1 VTDHAKPLPCCR
13 PELVIRQLGEHGPYV
28 VKDPRSGAYYHLGD
42 EEHFLLKQ
50 LDGHRDADAI
60 RTAFTEYCGHPLGE
74 GELHEFLEL
83 AEARG
88 LLQQGQ
94 GDKPTSRGDDEL
106 ADSAPSGGQAP
117 LGLRL
122 LYWRKNFFDPDRL
135 FTWLA
140 PRIWFFW
147 TPVFLLFSAGCIAL
161 AAGLLW
167 VNRQNAASS
176 FLSALRWETAP
187 LAWLVLML
195 VMTGHEFAHGLTC
208 KRHGGDVHEVGFL
221 LVFFTPCFYCNVS
234 DAWLFKEKSRRLW
247 VTLAGGYFE
256 LFLWALAVF
265 VWRLTT
271 PDSLVNYLAFIVLSA
286 SGVQT
291 LFNFNPLLKLDGYYL
306 LSDWMEVPNLQPR
319 SARYVKGWLRRLL
332 WGAAPPEPDPRGRFL
347 LLYGLVSWVYSL
359 AFLALSL
366 AFLNRTLGARLGLP
380 GLALA
385 FVLGFLSLR
394 GLLHGL
400 TAGEVRNMI
409 FFRRR
414 RAVAWAALLVGV
426 PAALFLIPVEDRAS
440 GPFLVRP
447 AVRAELRAPVA
458 GFLKGACYDEG
469 DRISPGAV
477 MAHLEVPDLA
487 SRLSQKQAELRE
499 AGARLRLLEAG
510 TRYEELAEQ
519 RQRVDRAHAWRD
531 LAGRDLE
538 RIRKAHEEEL
548 SRLEK
553 QAAACAAE
561 LEQARLALER
571 TRKLVGQGAAS
582 PQEHDEADARCRVCQ
597 ARRDQAAERRAC
609 RARGTLEAEAELAR
623 RDKEFADARGALALL
638 EAGTRPE
645 AVEADQAHLAR
656 LREEA
661 GYLQALEQKLAICC
675 PVGGVVVTPR
685 LREKVGQYLK
695 EGDLICTIE
704 EPATLEAE
712 ITLAEQDV
720 TRVRVGQSVE
730 LKARSLPFETF
741 TAAVDRIAPA
751 AGRGDVQSTVT
762 LSCRVPNDGGELRP
776 GMTGQARVFTGRQ
789 SVGRV
794 LLDRAL
800 RLVRTEFW
808 W

>member
-1 VTDHAKPLPCCR
+1 
-13 PELVIRQLGEHGPYV
+13 
-28 VKDPRSGAYYHLGD
+28 
-42 EEHFLLKQ
+42 
-50 LDGHRDADAI
+50 
-60 RTAFTEYCGHPLGE
+60 
-74 GELHEFLEL
+74 
-83 AEARG
+83 
-88 LLQQGQ
+88 
-94 GDKPTSRGDDEL
+94 
-106 ADSAPSGGQAP
+106 
-117 LGLRL
+117 
-122 LYWRKNFFDPDRL
+122 
-135 FTWLA
+135 
-140 PRIWFFW
+140 
-147 TPVFLLFSAGCIAL
+147 
-161 AAGLLW
+161 
-167 VNRQNAASS
+167 
-176 FLSALRWETAP
+176 
-187 LAWLVLML
+187 
-195 VMTGHEFAHGLTC
+195 
-208 KRHGGDVHEVGFL
+208 
-221 LVFFTPCFYCNVS
+221 
-234 DAWLFKEKSRRLW
+234 
-247 VTLAGGYFE
+247 
-256 LFLWALAVF
+256 
-265 VWRLTT
+265 
-271 PDSLVNYLAFIVLSA
+271 
-286 SGVQT
+286 
-291 LFNFNPLLKLDGYYL
+291 
-306 LSDWMEVPNLQPR
+306 
-319 SARYVKGWLRRLL
+319 
-332 WGAAPPEPDPRGRFL
+332 
-347 LLYGLVSWVYSL
+347 VSWVYSL

-380 GLALA
+380 GLALGL
-385 FVLGFLSLR
+385 VLGFLSVR

-400 TAGEVRNMI
+400 TAGEVRTMI
-409 FFRRR
+409 LFRRR

-447 AVRAELRAPVA
+447 VVRAELRAPVA
-458 GFLKGACYDEG
+458 GFLQSVCYDEG
-469 DRISPGAV
+469 DRVSPGTVVAQ
-477 MAHLEVPDLA
+477 LEVPDLA

-597 ARRDQAAERRAC
+597 ARRDQAEAERRAC

-623 RDKEFADARGALALL
+623 RDKELADAQGALALL

-645 AVEADQAHLAR
+645 AVEAEQAHLAR

-661 GYLQALEQKLAICC
+661 GYLEALEQKLAIGC
-675 PVGGVVVTPR
+675 PVGGIVVTPR

-695 EGDLICTIE
+695 EGDVICIIE
-704 EPATLEAE
+704 EPATLDAE

-720 TRVRVGQSVE
+720 TRVRVGQFVE

-741 TAAVDRIAPA
+741 RASVERIAPA

-762 LSCRVPNDGGELRP
+762 LCCRLPNDDVELRP

-794 LLDRAL
+794 LLDRGL